1 MPLLLWLLPPLAL
14 CVSVI
19 SPKLRLQLKKVSVVI
34 CPITMALL
42 PRQLNQAAGDKGSWS
57 RIPWG
62 LFPFSKDGC
71 QLVESLTVQL
81 LLTLLEEGLELFMN
95 LMRAWFCSYLVPT
108 SLFSRHPVQGC
119 WCPLVSVCERLFA
132 FRRSTLFDFETV
144 LPRASETKD
153 AYC

>member
-1 MPLLLWLLPPLAL
+1 MPLLFWLLPSTGPLCFCDQSQAEAAVEESL
-14 CVSVI
+14 S
-19 SPKLRLQLKKVSVVI
+19 SLVI
-34 CPITMALL
+34 CLITMALL

-119 WCPLVSVCERLFA
+119 
-132 FRRSTLFDFETV
+132 
-144 LPRASETKD
+144 
-153 AYC
+153 